1 MTRLFPLI
9 FCDLIG
15 GSGCCCGVIL
25 VAVELLS
32 SDPDRV
38 SISEEPP
45 RPAVL
50 DGKPKNNSDVS
61 DSTCSCFDLTC
72 VLHGKKL
79 GMSM

>member
-1 MTRLFPLI
+1 M
-9 FCDLIG
+9 
-15 GSGCCCGVIL
+15 IL

-50 DGKPKNNSDVS
+50 DGKPKKTILFDD
-61 DSTCSCFDLTC
+61 DSTRSCFDLTC
-72 VLHGKKL
+72 ILHGKKINVCQCEAVKNL
-79 GMSM
+79 CQYAHTC

>member
-1 MTRLFPLI
+1 M
-9 FCDLIG
+9 
-15 GSGCCCGVIL
+15 IL

-50 DGKPKNNSDVS
+50 DGKPKNNYGVS
-61 DSTCSCFDLTC
+61 DSTRSCFDVTCILHGMKINVCHCCKVVKNLCQYALTC
-72 VLHGKKL
+72 
-79 GMSM
+79 